1 MTEVCGV
8 VLQDPDKYLDVE
20 AMMFLVKI
28 THAKPINAITGSEM
42 LSRAHSQDSIN
53 TSRNGLAAMLFLLKL
68 TGELGHDLC

>member
-1 MTEVCGV
+1 
-8 VLQDPDKYLDVE
+8 
-20 AMMFLVKI
+20 MFLVKI